1 MVVGADEPVSSA
13 QPKGAF
19 GQRGVVGAPTARDEP
34 GTGQSVLRSASNPE
48 GVIGAPR
55 NAAGSTLAGGSE
67 AVARGAGLGRG
78 AVGNRQT
85 PDEGT
90 DRVGGPAEKQQHRP
104 SQKQRRD
111 APKKRD

>member
-1 MVVGADEPVSSA
+1 MVVGADEPASSG
-13 QPKGAF
+13 QPKGPL
-19 GQRGVVGAPTARDEP
+19 GQRGVVGAPTARDES
-34 GTGQSVLRSASNPE
+34 GTGQSVLRSAGNPE

-55 NAAGSTLAGGSE
+55 NAAGSAPGGGSE
-67 AVARGAGLGRG
+67 AGARGAGLGRG
-78 AVGNRQT
+78 AVGNRQA

-90 DRVGGPAEKQQHRP
+90 GRVGGPAEKQQHRP